1 MHLQR
6 MSGATRRGDS
16 GDARSGG
23 AATGIDEAPVVTM
36 VIVEVGNTIA
46 LNVIGLS
53 VGSKV
58 SSVHDN
64 QRSEHR
70 RSAGVKAAPLLLVSA
85 CASR

>member
-6 MSGATRRGDS
+6 ISGATRRGDS
-16 GDARSGG
+16 GDARNDG
-23 AATGIDEAPVVTM
+23 AATGIGEAAVVTI
-36 VIVEVGNTIA
+36 VIVKVGNTIA

-58 SSVHDN
+58 SSVHKN

-70 RSAGVKAAPLLLVSA
+70 RSAGV
-85 CASR
+85 